1 MTDKSIFFDTPFFIY
16 ALEKGDQKARHLF
29 EKYLPTHRLCTS
41 VITLMEYA
49 VDCRKSDCMES
60 WEMFL
65 NFLTDMSFEVIEI
78 DADIAFR
85 AASIRAEHSAF
96 KGMDALQLA
105 AALSREAE
113 VFCTNDR
120 KLLSFS
126 DKGMQ
131 VELLSEES

>member
-1 MTDKSIFFDTPFFIY
+1 MTDKSVFFDTALFIY

-29 EKYLPTHRLCTS
+29 EKHLPTHRLCTS

-49 VDCRKSDCMES
+49 VGCRKSGCMES

-65 NFLTDMSFEVIEI
+65 NFLTDLAFEVIEI
-78 DADIAFR
+78 DGDIAFQ
-85 AASIRAEHSAF
+85 AACIRAEHSAF

-105 AALSREAE
+105 AALSRDSE

-120 KLLSFS
+120 QLLSFS
-126 DKGMQ
+126 EEGMRI
-131 VELLSEES
+131 ELLSGEV